1 MAGAVLFPSAPQA
14 IVTMAV
20 TMEAAKLV
28 TAGWLA
34 RRWLTT
40 AVVWRLALIAFVLGL
55 AVINACG
62 TYLQLVSAHLGE
74 RGAAAAGLETQ
85 AAGLDT
91 RIEVAAD
98 AVADL
103 DHRLSQIDSAIEKA
117 TEKGRTSAAMK
128 LAERPA
134 PCPCGTHG

>member
-1 MAGAVLFPSAPQA
+1 V
-14 IVTMAV
+14 
-20 TMEAAKLV
+20 
-28 TAGWLA
+28 
-34 RRWLTT
+34 
-40 AVVWRLALIAFVLGL
+40 FVLGL
-55 AVINACG
+55 AVINAGG
-62 TYLQLVSAHLGE
+62 THSQLVRAHVGE

-91 RIEVAAD
+91 RIEVAAHT
-98 AVADL
+98 VADL